1 MSGIEVAG
9 IVLAVIPLIITGIE
23 VYDRKIKRRRNV
35 LEELEDLKDEL
46 DSEYRK
52 FRNTMELLLGDSVD
66 DHTFNQLFSNIGGKL
81 WSNAR
86 VEECLRNRL
95 RQDYEIFLKYVTRMN
110 SSVEDL
116 QKSFPVDLEKH
127 TISGSVKRLT
137 IVFKFKDY
145 WSIVNRIERSN
156 SKMEALL
163 TGSITLEPVRQSR
176 QKYPD
181 FDQVSGNASSI
192 FKAVTENLSTSC
204 INDHMISASLRSIVG
219 PAQKAISFSNEHEDS
234 MVRVL
239 VQHHTSRLPSTTGFK
254 PVAEADIRP
263 WSTKDTNGPL
273 VLRSHIREIQ
283 DLCQSL
289 NEGKNSEPCVG
300 LLTASQALLEPQRQY
315 AVYRPLK
322 PFFSQHSGASTSTL
336 SSLLLRKPKLK
347 MSEPAKRQMA
357 VRLAQGLIQLSGT
370 PWMHSRFSRNDIT
383 LLRTPAGVA
392 ADFPFITASSK
403 ALQVNGTYDLVRGIQ
418 RRVLIQNDLL
428 FALGILLIEIWL
440 ERPIDHLHR
449 PEELGKDGKKDD
461 LADFYAACRLE
472 DRIYADAGTRY
483 GDVVRRCIRCQFAR
497 PQPDLT
503 DPLFRKEVYDGVVA
517 ELEAGLDV
525 VRR

>member
-1 MSGIEVAG
+1 M
-9 IVLAVIPLIITGIE
+9 
-23 VYDRKIKRRRNV
+23 
-35 LEELEDLKDEL
+35 
-46 DSEYRK
+46 
-52 FRNTMELLLGDSVD
+52 
-66 DHTFNQLFSNIGGKL
+66 
-81 WSNAR
+81 
-86 VEECLRNRL
+86 
-95 RQDYEIFLKYVTRMN
+95 
-110 SSVEDL
+110 
-116 QKSFPVDLEKH
+116 
-127 TISGSVKRLT
+127 
-137 IVFKFKDY
+137 FKFKDY

-163 TGSITLEPVRQSR
+163 AGSITLEPVRKSR

-181 FDQVSGNASSI
+181 FEQVSGNASSI
-192 FKAVTENLSTSC
+192 FKAVTESLSTSC
-204 INDHMISASLRSIVG
+204 INDHLISASLRSIVG
-219 PAQKAISFSNEHEDS
+219 SAQKTISFSNEPEES

-239 VQHHTSRLPSTTGFK
+239 VQHDTSRLPCTTGFK

-263 WSTKDTNGPL
+263 WSKNDGSTGRMNGPL
-273 VLRSHIREIQ
+273 VLRSQVREIQ

-289 NEGKNSEPCVG
+289 NEDKTSEPCVG

-347 MSEPAKRQMA
+347 MSESAKRQMA

-370 PWMHSRFSRNDIT
+370 PWMHSRFSRNNIT

-403 ALQVNGTYDLVRGIQ
+403 ALQVNGSYDLVRGIQ
-418 RRVLIQNDLL
+418 RRILIQNDLL

-440 ERPIDHLHR
+440 ERPIDYLHR

-472 DRIYADAGTRY
+472 GRIYSDAGTRY

-525 VRR
+525 ARR